1 MKISILS
8 ENGSSTHASPSNET
22 TEVLYGNENIQ
33 RRVLET
39 FSRIKEALD
48 GCIDPTEIAMTITYD
63 TIWNGYVQLRK
74 RGVRLRSITEVTSD
88 NISYVKK
95 TMELFETR
103 HLKGIRSNFA
113 IIDKRECLIHSI
125 SHEEQPLSHAIV
137 SNSKAL
143 VEAQQYLYETLW
155 SKAIPAEKKVKE
167 IEEGIVPEF
176 IDTLSDKD
184 EINTILR
191 TLLKS
196 TMRESLVILPT
207 TNTLFR
213 FENEGM
219 IQILEEEAKRGIK
232 IRMLIPSH
240 TTDNNNDNS
249 TLKQEKII
257 IQELIKDPLIEVQ
270 HLDKLSNTKM
280 ITIVSDSKLSLA
292 IEINNDNAKTTS
304 EATGLATHSNSEAT
318 VLTYVSIFETL
329 WAQSQV
335 KLPMTG

>member
-1 MKISILS
+1 ML
-8 ENGSSTHASPSNET
+8 PQET

-33 RRVLET
+33 RRVLEA
-39 FSRIKEALD
+39 FSRVKEGLD

-155 SKAIPAEKKVKE
+155 SKAIPAGKKVKE

-184 EINTILR
+184 EINTILHS
-191 TLLKS
+191 LLKS
-196 TMRESLVILPT
+196 IMRKLLVILPT
-207 TNTLFR
+207 ANTLYR
-213 FENEGM
+213 FKNEGVV
-219 IQILEEEAKRGIK
+219 QILKEEAKRGIK

-240 TTDNNNDNS
+240 
-249 TLKQEKII
+249 
-257 IQELIKDPLIEVQ
+257 
-270 HLDKLSNTKM
+270 
-280 ITIVSDSKLSLA
+280 
-292 IEINNDNAKTTS
+292 
-304 EATGLATHSNSEAT
+304 
-318 VLTYVSIFETL
+318 
-329 WAQSQV
+329 
-335 KLPMTG
+335 